1 MVKKSNTTDG
11 RRAAR
16 GRGRGERETYHTEV
30 DWNKVSDWFVESE
43 EMVKENKLIFTF
55 DATKKACFGVLPRY
69 AKDELLI
76 KWFELPNCFIFHN
89 ANAWE
94 EGDEVVLITCRLENP
109 DLDMVNGPVK
119 EKLEN
124 FGNELYEMRFNMK
137 TGLASQRKLSAPAV
151 DFPRVNES
159 YTGRKQRFVYATT
172 LDSIAK
178 VTGIIKFDLHAE
190 PESGKTK
197 LEVGGNIQGIFDL
210 GPHRFGSEAIFV
222 PRDPGVTSEEDDG
235 YLIFF
240 VHDEVTG
247 KSAVNVIDAKSMS
260 ADPVAVVELPHRV
273 PYGFHALFVTEVSKR
288 DVKFKVASVSSLM
301 KPFWKVPPFWTREE
315 SSFVY
320 PSFICFVS
328 LDILELVWMMLCKE
342 FNFVILYIRCTEF
355 KGFSIY
361 DFGMYA
367 LLNGLFLYYT
377 IASAKPHS
385 YIMID
390 FVIEAEGNLGLLAS
404 YGLNL

>member
-1 MVKKSNTTDG
+1 MDNSKARVSEQMGEIRSAVEMAQLEAEKKHD
-11 RRAAR
+11 
-16 GRGRGERETYHTEV
+16 EV
-30 DWNKVSDWFVESE
+30 VDEMLAMLNAKAEASRLKEVEQE
-43 EMVKENKLIFTF
+43 V
-55 DATKKACFGVLPRY
+55 G
-69 AKDELLI
+69 KDV
-76 KWFELPNCFIFHN
+76 

-247 KSAVNVIDAKSMS
+247 YENPAQFVLKQRYMNSKGQDMLAASQSLTDKSCYIIKFLEQPNLRSSGLSQLQSLKTILRKSAVNVIDAKSMS

-273 PYGFHALFVTEVSKR
+273 PYGFHALFVTE
-288 DVKFKVASVSSLM
+288 
-301 KPFWKVPPFWTREE
+301 
-315 SSFVY
+315 
-320 PSFICFVS
+320 
-328 LDILELVWMMLCKE
+328 
-342 FNFVILYIRCTEF
+342 
-355 KGFSIY
+355 
-361 DFGMYA
+361 
-367 LLNGLFLYYT
+367 
-377 IASAKPHS
+377 
-385 YIMID
+385 
-390 FVIEAEGNLGLLAS
+390 
-404 YGLNL
+404 

>member
-1 MVKKSNTTDG
+1 MILTP
-11 RRAAR
+11 
-16 GRGRGERETYHTEV
+16 
-30 DWNKVSDWFVESE
+30 F
-43 EMVKENKLIFTF
+43 
-55 DATKKACFGVLPRY
+55 LP
-69 AKDELLI
+69 
-76 KWFELPNCFIFHN
+76 
-89 ANAWE
+89 NAWE

-247 KSAVNVIDAKSMS
+247 RAPKCKAQRGTGAVPEATQGEASI
-260 ADPVAVVELPHRV
+260 
-273 PYGFHALFVTEVSKR
+273 TE
-288 DVKFKVASVSSLM
+288 D
-301 KPFWKVPPFWTREE
+301 
-315 SSFVY
+315 
-320 PSFICFVS
+320 
-328 LDILELVWMMLCKE
+328 
-342 FNFVILYIRCTEF
+342 
-355 KGFSIY
+355 
-361 DFGMYA
+361 
-367 LLNGLFLYYT
+367 
-377 IASAKPHS
+377 
-385 YIMID
+385 
-390 FVIEAEGNLGLLAS
+390 
-404 YGLNL
+404 